1 MFFQE
6 VGGTQKERH
15 MGNGLTARQ
24 REFARHVAS
33 GMPTVESYKA
43 AGYSAN
49 AEKATLRKRSSE
61 LANNPKVAKEI
72 RRLQKLVEKKMILS
86 QEQRSALLTE
96 LAVDKE
102 KATADRIRA
111 VDVLNKM
118 SGVYNGMMV
127 GVQVTLD
134 DKRAAVLAALNETEI

>member
-1 MFFQE
+1 
-6 VGGTQKERH
+6 

-24 REFARHVAS
+24 REFARNVAS

-43 AGYSAN
+43 AGYSAH

-61 LANNPKVAKEI
+61 LAHNPKVAREI

-96 LAVDKE
+96 LAVDQE